1 MQGLQYFHAATMMRN
16 HLFLLAGLMLCIGG
30 SAYAQK
36 SGTESS
42 SSGRAYRLQA
52 LYRAGVAQSYEI
64 TEQTTVERTHSDS
77 SKKTYDRT
85 ITYFTTIRC
94 IESMDGISKLVVN
107 IDSLRYRFTAEGK
120 MIQYDSQEDITPK
133 NFADL
138 NNYIGP
144 LNRPYTITVSPYG
157 EVSGLE
163 GEQIQFWRDYLAEN
177 SEGLDSVIYLIWS
190 QSLDEENLYQYGD
203 LQKRVI
209 PGLRIEQDSSWD
221 LNLSLRVD
229 GVVYS
234 GSTQA
239 TFSDYSGGMYS
250 LTVNDTIPVVEGQKI
265 HVYDVPYITT
275 VAEGTAIVDHT
286 VKLSATGTIQDVTS
300 AVSAWFRGRV
310 VNEVFTQKITSTTS
324 WKLTGQYQW

>member
-1 MQGLQYFHAATMMRN
+1 MRN
-16 HLFLLAGLMLCIGG
+16 HLLLLTGVMLIITG

-36 SGTESS
+36 TGTESS

-64 TEQTTVERTHSDS
+64 TEQTTAERTHSDS

-85 ITYFTTIRC
+85 VTYFTTIRC

-107 IDSLRYRFTAEGK
+107 IDSLRYRFSAGGQSIE
-120 MIQYDSQEDITPK
+120 YDSQQDITPK

-157 EVSGLE
+157 EVSNLE

-177 SEGLDSVIYLIWS
+177 TEGLDSVIYLIWS

-209 PGLRIEQDSSWD
+209 PGLRIQQDSTWD
-221 LNLSLRVD
+221 LNMTLRVD
-229 GVVYS
+229 GVLYK
-234 GSTQA
+234 GL
-239 TFSDYSGGMYS
+239 TFGTFADYSGGVYS
-250 LTVNDTIPVVEGQKI
+250 LTVKDTIPAVVDQSI
-265 HVYDVPYITT
+265 HVYDVPYIT
-275 VAEGTAIVDHT
+275 
-286 VKLSATGTIQDVTS
+286 
-300 AVSAWFRGRV
+300 RGLLMVQPWWIIR
-310 VNEVFTQKITSTTS
+310 
-324 WKLTGQYQW
+324 